1 MNCQMETPITIY
13 TIGYGN
19 RPIETFVALLHQ
31 YNIDCLADTRSVP
44 YSRYRL
50 AYRKNALKTH
60 LETAKISYEYLG
72 DRLGG
77 RPDDPACYTDG
88 QVDYAK
94 IRQQAFFQAGLARLL
109 ELAER
114 QCLAILCAE
123 LRPQN
128 CHRTHLTGA
137 ALIEIGVTVLHID
150 ETGQALSHEQVVAQK
165 AEKQLRLLP

>member
-1 MNCQMETPITIY
+1 MEVPVTIY

-19 RPIETFVALLHQ
+19 RPIEAFIALLHQ
-31 YNIDCLADTRSVP
+31 YEITHLADTRSVP
-44 YSRYRL
+44 YSRYRP
-50 AYRKNALKTH
+50 AYRKNTLKTH
-60 LETAKISYEYLG
+60 LETAKIGYEYLG

-77 RPDDPACYTDG
+77 RPASPACYTDG

-94 IRQQAFFQAGLARLL
+94 IRQQAFFQAGLAHLL

-128 CHRTHLTGA
+128 CHRTHLIGA
-137 ALIEIGVTVLHID
+137 ALSETGVIVLHVD
-150 ETGQALSHEQVVAQK
+150 ETGQPLPHRQVAAQK
-165 AEKQLRLLP
+165 VETQLRLLP